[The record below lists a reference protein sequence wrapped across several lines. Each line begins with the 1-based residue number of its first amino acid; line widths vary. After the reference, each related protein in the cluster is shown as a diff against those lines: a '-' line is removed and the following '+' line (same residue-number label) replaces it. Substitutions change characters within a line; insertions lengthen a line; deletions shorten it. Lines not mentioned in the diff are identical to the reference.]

1 MFLLDDSL
9 AGDETGTGPD
19 IRDNHGTHLNEEDG
33 PIMPGTTPRSRPR
46 RKTARV
52 WLFGTLLA
60 LAILI
65 WLAPSTLVRSPFK
78 VKIAEWVLPEYQ
90 GNLEIGS
97 FQWGWFSPA
106 VLRDISAQD
115 LQGEHFLTIEEIR
128 GEKTLLD
135 LFLNHREVGRFQ
147 IRRPVLQ
154 VVIKDTLTN
163 LQDVLLPVSGTSESA
178 PDRRNHIQGEF
189 QILDGHVIV
198 VDSSTHREWNITL
211 SELRVKTVPRDLLGF
226 QLDGSAVVTN
236 DQQISGTVKAWSEK
250 GHVEVQLDALPLDL
264 AEPFLRRKI
273 TDGQIR
279 GLLYGGIRCHPVQ
292 EAGKLSFTTTA
303 DLQVEQFQLA
313 SAEHFKNDVLQFAI
327 LKANGQIRFHEQRLI
342 FDRVELTSDVA
353 GVTAQGTLHF
363 DKDFGKHWTGSLARE
378 DCDIHAKIDLA
389 RLGQLLP
396 ETLAIREDTV
406 LTAGKA
412 DLFFTSK
419 KTKSGRRWTG
429 RVNTT
434 NLQGTTQGKVISW
447 RKPVQ
452 LDFRAHADFRGTM
465 IDQLTCRSDFI
476 RIDGHGTM
484 DAASFEAQADLSLLV
499 QQLGQ
504 FVEIDNWQLG
514 GTASAQLKWQRD
526 KGHIRALGQAVVE
539 NFRCK
544 ESGSNRPWTESRLV
558 MELSALGTAGDRGW
572 KQVESGSLQITS
584 GTDSLVV
591 QLLSP
596 INLGQEQ
603 PLLPTDIGVSLRGDL
618 ASWYPRLRPWVRWN
632 DWTVAGQIEVAAR
645 ISALG
650 EFTSV
655 ESSHVEI
662 KGLEAS
668 FESIL
673 IAEPVVQLE
682 AAGSWDKAAGIFR
695 FTRASMACTS
705 LSGLAT
711 GLELR
716 IKKGSSPAIQGEIA
730 VRGDLNRLSRWLR
743 QGDQSPSQRVQGKL
757 TGGVTLQHLR
767 GNTQCNWNFVLL
779 HPVIE
784 KRHSAKSQPALAN
797 LTVSRSKMWEELW
810 REEQIRLTGNGTLIQ
825 AQDSF
830 QLNDLRITSKLLALQ
845 AAGDITGLSG
855 PLDIRITGRTDFEMQ
870 NVVQSL
876 QGYLG
881 DKFTLQ
887 GRCRHP
893 LLIQGL
899 LQPASSHAAKN
910 GGSAGLVVQTG
921 FGWKS
926 GDVHGL
932 TLGPTDI
939 TAKYSSRWVTGRKEK
954 VLYFDSITVPVNDG
968 LLRAQP
974 QVLLNP
980 VPTLS
985 DENPGPLLLMGQT
998 QLLERV
1004 SITRDMCAEWLK
1016 YVAPLVGDA
1025 TRIKGQLSMGLTH
1038 ARIPLG
1044 DMNSAD
1050 ILGSLTVHS
1059 GEIRPGPLTEP
1070 FVRVVRRI
1078 HSIAGRGILGDANS
1092 ILRTTEREIPFR
1104 LLNGRVYHENMLV
1117 RIGEVVMNSS
1127 GSVGLDESLDLLVQ
1141 IQIPDNWVAADRL
1154 LAGWKGKAI
1163 EIPIGGTLER
1173 PNVDERALL
1182 DLARNLIRDPIQ
1194 KIINGGLL
1202 RGLDRVLGP
1211 DRGP

>member
-1 MFLLDDSL
+1 M
-9 AGDETGTGPD
+9 GPRLD
-19 IRDNHGTHLNEEDG
+19 IRSNRGTHLNEEDG
-33 PIMPGTTPRSRPR
+33 PIMPGTTLRPR
-46 RKTARV
+46 GKTARV
-52 WLFGTLLA
+52 WLFGTLLVFV
-60 LAILI
+60 ILI
-65 WLAPSTLVRSPFK
+65 WLAPSILVRSPFK
-78 VKIAEWVLPEYQ
+78 VKIAEWMLPEYR
-90 GNLEIGS
+90 GSLKIGS
-97 FQWGWFSPA
+97 LQLGWFSPT
-106 VLRDISAQD
+106 VLCDVFAQD
-115 LQGEHFLTIEEIR
+115 LQGEHLLTIEKIE

-135 LFLNHREVGRFQ
+135 LFLNRRELGRFH

-154 VVIKDTLTN
+154 LVIKDTLTN
-163 LQDVLLPVSGTSESA
+163 LRDVLLPVSGTREGT

-189 QILDGHVIV
+189 QIQDGRVIV
-198 VDSSTHREWNITL
+198 VDNSTRREWNITL

-226 QLDGSAVVTN
+226 QLDGSAVITN
-236 DQQISGTVKAWSEK
+236 DQQISGTVKAWSEN
-250 GHVEVQLDALPLDL
+250 GNVELQLDALPLDL
-264 AEPFLRRKI
+264 VEPFLRQKI

-279 GLLYGGIRCHPVQ
+279 GLLGGRFCCHPAQ
-292 EAGKLSFTTTA
+292 EPEKLGFTATA
-303 DLQVEQFQLA
+303 DFQVEQFQLA
-313 SAEHFKNDVLQFAI
+313 SVEHFKNDVLRFAI
-327 LKANGQIRFHEQRLI
+327 LKARGQIRLRERCLI
-342 FDRVELTSDVA
+342 FDRLQLTSDMA
-353 GVTAQGTLHF
+353 GMTAQGTLHL
-363 DKDFGKHWTGSLARE
+363 DNSTGKHWTGSLATE
-378 DCDIHAKIDLA
+378 DCDIHATIDLA

-396 ETLAIREDTV
+396 ETLAIREDTE

-412 DLFFTSK
+412 DLFFTSN

-434 NLQGTTQGKVISW
+434 NLQGTTQGRLISW
-447 RKPVQ
+447 RKPLQ
-452 LDFRAHADFRGTM
+452 LDFQAHADLRGTV

-476 RIDGHGTM
+476 RIDGHGTT

-504 FVEIDNWQLG
+504 FVEVDNWQLG
-514 GTASAQLKWQRD
+514 GTASAQWKWQLD
-526 KGHIRALGQAVVE
+526 KGHIRALGQVVVE

-558 MELSALGTAGDRGW
+558 MELSALGTAGERGW
-572 KQVESGSLQITS
+572 KEVESGSLRITS
-584 GTDSLVV
+584 GTDSLVA

-596 INLGQEQ
+596 INPGQGQ
-603 PLLPTDIGVSLRGDL
+603 PLLPIDIDVNLRGDL

-632 DWTVAGQIEVAAR
+632 DWTVVGQIEVAAR
-645 ISALG
+645 ISALR
-650 EFTSV
+650 EFINV

-662 KGLEAS
+662 KGFEAIS
-668 FESIL
+668 ESML
-673 IAEPVVQLE
+673 IAEPLAQLE

-743 QGDQSPSQRVQGKL
+743 QANQSSSPRIQGKL
-757 TGGVTLQHLR
+757 TGGVTLQHLQ
-767 GNTQCNWNFVLL
+767 GNTQCNWDFVVL

-784 KRHSAKSQPALAN
+784 KRHSAKSQPALGN
-797 LTVSRSKMWEELW
+797 LTVSRSKAWEQLW
-810 REEQIRLTGNGTLIQ
+810 KEEQIRLTGNGILTRAL
-825 AQDSF
+825 DSF
-830 QLNDLRITSKLLALQ
+830 QLNDLRISSKLVTLQ
-845 AAGDITGLSG
+845 AAGAITGLNG
-855 PLDIRITGRTDFEMQ
+855 PLDIRVTGHTDFEMQ

-881 DKFTLQ
+881 DKFTLR
-887 GRCRHP
+887 GHCRHP
-893 LLIQGL
+893 LLIRGP
-899 LQPASSHAAKN
+899 LQPASSHAAKK
-910 GGSAGLVVQTG
+910 GGTDGLIVQTG
-921 FGWKS
+921 IGWKS
-926 GDVHGL
+926 GELHGL
-932 TLGPTDI
+932 TLGPADI
-939 TAKYSSRWVTGRKEK
+939 IAKYSSRWVTGRKEEAL
-954 VLYFDSITVPVNDG
+954 VFDSIKVSVNDG

-980 VPTLS
+980 LPTLTN
-985 DENPGPLLLMGQT
+985 ENPGPLLLMGQT

-1016 YVAPLVGDA
+1016 YVAPLLGDA
-1025 TRIKGQLSMGLTH
+1025 TRIRGRLSVGLTH
-1038 ARIPLG
+1038 ARIPIG

-1070 FVRVVRRI
+1070 FVRLVRRI
-1078 HSIAGRGILGDANS
+1078 HSIAGKNILEETNA

-1117 RIGEVVMNSS
+1117 RTGEVVMNSS

-1141 IQIPDNWVAADRL
+1141 IQIPDHWVETDRL
-1154 LAGWKGKAI
+1154 LAGWKGKVI
-1163 EIPIGGTLER
+1163 DIPIRGTLEQ
-1173 PNVDERALL
+1173 PDVDERALL

-1194 KIINGGLL
+1194 KIIDGGLL
-1202 RGLDRVLGP
+1202 RGLDRLLDP
-1211 DRGP
+1211 DRGQ